1 MKSLLN
7 ALQEGRLVELPVQDK
22 EKALEYL
29 AILIE
34 AIPDIGNN
42 QDIVSAVSKRETV
55 SNTGIG
61 MGVACPHVRAAR
73 DDGELFCAVGWSP
86 AGIDYDAVDHKKVHL
101 VIMYYIPDSQRN
113 AYLKEVSGLAKAIK
127 DTDAYQLLSTIQDL
141 QTLRS
146 KLLDW
151 MESATDKAI
160 PDSKARMIK
169 LEERQHA
176 VEAAGGTAVKTT
188 KLTVIPF
195 AVVVAE
201 NAKFFVLANEQEL
214 VEKLENAKD
223 FIPLFNS
230 GREFEYGGHHIS
242 VLQENAFA
250 KGRSLYQCVAV
261 K

>member
-7 ALQEGRLVELPVQDK
+7 ALQEGRLVELPVHEK

-42 QDIVSAVSKRETV
+42 QDIVSAVTKRESV

-86 AGIDYDAVDHKKVHL
+86 DGIEYGSIDGKKVHL

-127 DTDAYQLLSTIQDL
+127 DTDAYQLLSSMPDL

-176 VEAAGGTAVKTT
+176 VAAAET
-188 KLTVIPF
+188 KASKLSVVPF
-195 AVVVAE
+195 SVLVTE
-201 NAKFFVLANEQEL
+201 PAKFLVLSTDQEL
-214 VEKLENAKD
+214 AEKLESATD
-223 FIPLFNS
+223 FLPLFS
-230 GREFEYGGHHIS
+230 AAGRDFEYNGQHIS
-242 VLQENAFA
+242 ILQNTSFA